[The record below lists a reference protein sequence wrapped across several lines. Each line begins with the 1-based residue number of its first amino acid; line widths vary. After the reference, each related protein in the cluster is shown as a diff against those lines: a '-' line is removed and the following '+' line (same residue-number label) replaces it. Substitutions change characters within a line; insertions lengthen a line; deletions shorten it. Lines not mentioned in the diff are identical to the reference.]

1 MIQGAIHLPSFVSV
15 EDQKSIICAA
25 REVCKDAPLFRP
37 TLPNGQPFSY
47 RMTNCGELG
56 WLADFKGYRYESKHP
71 ATGKEWPAIPP
82 EVHKVINELR
92 SQGMIPADFK
102 PESCLVNFY
111 LPGQGLGLHQ
121 DKTERNLVAPVI
133 SISLGSTGKFEVGD
147 LDRKTKRDKVALHT
161 GDVFLLSG
169 SARLAYHRVNK
180 LVATDSML
188 VRGSRLNL
196 TIRQVD

>member
-1 MIQGAIHLPSFVSV
+1 MIQGAVHLPSFISS
-15 EDQKSIICAA
+15 EDQKAIICAA

-37 TLPNGQPFSY
+37 TLANGQPFSY

-56 WLADFKGYRYESKHP
+56 WLADFRGYRYESKHP
-71 ATGKEWPAIPP
+71 ETGKQWPAIPP

-92 SQGMIPADFK
+92 MQGLIPVDFK

-111 LPGQGLGLHQ
+111 LPGNGLGLHQ
-121 DKTERNLVAPVI
+121 DKTERNLQAPVI
-133 SISLGSTGKFEVGD
+133 SISLGSTGAFEVGD
-147 LDRKTKRDKVALHT
+147 HDRRSKRDKVQLHT

-169 SARLAYHRVNK
+169 ESRLAYHKVSK
-180 LVATDSML
+180 LEANDSLL
-188 VRGSRLNL
+188 VKGARLNL